1 MARSHTGN
9 LCITPQAVP
18 AVAPLVGGQAPDFEA
33 QAVYDQE
40 FVTVKLSD
48 YKVEARA
55 GLRGKE
61 GCEIARGTQPG

>member
-1 MARSHTGN
+1 MCCALGSFPHWQ
-9 LCITPQAVP
+9 LCFPPQAVP

-48 YKVEARA
+48 YKV
-55 GLRGKE
+55 G
-61 GCEIARGTQPG
+61 